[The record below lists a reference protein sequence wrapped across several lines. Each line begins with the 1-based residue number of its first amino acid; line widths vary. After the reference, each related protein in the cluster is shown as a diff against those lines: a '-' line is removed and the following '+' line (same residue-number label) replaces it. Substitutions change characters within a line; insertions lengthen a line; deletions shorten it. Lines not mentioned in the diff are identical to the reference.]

1 MLLIIFAIM
10 LFFMFLGTS
19 VFSSMGFTAIIG
31 MLIWLGYKTVSQFG
45 NIAYTQAS
53 FNENQLI
60 APMFIMMSEFLSQG
74 RVAEDIFSVLNRA
87 VGKFKGG
94 LAIATTLACT
104 IFAALC
110 GSSPATAAS
119 IGRISIAEM
128 TKRGYAPSFA
138 VGTVAAGGTLG
149 IMIPPSITFCLYG
162 ILTET
167 SIVQLLMAGFIPG
180 LMLSAC
186 IIISILIR
194 VRITPSLIGEQAG
207 RKTGRSPAEI
217 SLSEAREIIS
227 EAKTLAAEERAA
239 AAGKKAGSESVSFTQ
254 EDLQKEALNQESLSQ
269 EKGEKKATIFT
280 IIPALVLIFVVL
292 GSMYLGW
299 ATTIEAAGYGVL
311 GAFIIVLAQR
321 RMTGKLF
328 STVFLNTARTGTM
341 MIFLMICGYTMSY
354 MISYLGIATTIAN
367 AISGSGLSRYMILL
381 LMTILWF
388 ILGCLMDP
396 ASMLI
401 LTVPFLIE
409 TLKAL
414 GFNMVH
420 IGVLSVLAAQIAMI
434 TPPVGMNLFVL
445 KANSNVSM
453 GDVIKGAVPY
463 VLILLFGYVVLAAF
477 PGISLFMPRLM
488 GFNVR

>member
-1 MLLIIFAIM
+1 MLLVIFAIM
-10 LFFMFLGTS
+10 LFFMFMGTS
-19 VFSSMGFTAIIG
+19 VFSSMGVTAIIG
-31 MLIWLGYKTVSQFG
+31 MMMWLGVRFVSQFG

-53 FNENQLI
+53 TNENQLI

-94 LAIATTLACT
+94 LAISTTLACT

-180 LMLSAC
+180 LMLSAFL
-186 IIISILIR
+186 IISIIIR
-194 VRITPSLIGEQAG
+194 VRVNPSLIDYNPEGSDKAP
-207 RKTGRSPAEI
+207 SDL
-217 SLSEAREIIS
+217 SLAEAREIVS
-227 EAKTLAAEERAA
+227 NAKAIAAGEKAA
-239 AAGKKAGSESVSFTQ
+239 AAEAKESDKAAQ
-254 EDLQKEALNQESLSQ
+254 A
-269 EKGEKKATIFT
+269 EKEKKATIFT
-280 IIPALVLIFVVL
+280 IIPALILIFVVL
-292 GSMYLGW
+292 GSMYFGF
-299 ATTIEAAGYGVL
+299 ATPIEAAGYGVI
-311 GAFIIVLAQR
+311 GAFLIVLAQKR
-321 RMTGKLF
+321 LSGKLF
-328 STVFLNTARTGTM
+328 SGVLLNTARTGTM
-341 MIFLMICGYTMSY
+341 MIFLMVCGYTMSY
-354 MISYLGIATTIAN
+354 MISYLGISQVIATTIAN
-367 AISGSGLSRYMILL
+367 SGLSKYMILFL
-381 LMTILWF
+381 ITILWF
-388 ILGCLMDP
+388 VLGCLMDP

-401 LTVPFLIE
+401 LTVPFLHE
-409 TLKAL
+409 TLMTV
-414 GFNMVH
+414 GFSSVH
-420 IGVLSVLAAQIAMI
+420 IGVLSVLAAQTAMI

-463 VLILLFGYVVLAAF
+463 VLILLAGFVILAAF
-477 PGISLFMPRLM
+477 PDISLLLPRLS
-488 GFNVR
+488 GYHLQ